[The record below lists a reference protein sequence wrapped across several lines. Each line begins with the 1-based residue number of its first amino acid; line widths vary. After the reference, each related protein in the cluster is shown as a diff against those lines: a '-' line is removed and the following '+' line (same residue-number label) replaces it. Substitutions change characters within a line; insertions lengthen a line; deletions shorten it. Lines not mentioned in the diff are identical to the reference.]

1 MIANFFYKN
10 KLVLV
15 VFSSILVVF
24 SVLPL
29 AVSAATLYLEPKSG
43 EYKIGD
49 TFIIEA
55 RLNLKAEENIN
66 VIEANL
72 KYPQDL
78 LEAVDLSFGD
88 SLLTI
93 IPQPPTI
100 DKEKGIINFVGG
112 IPGGYSGHIA
122 GDPGLSNLLV
132 KMIFKV
138 REIPQDQLNANGQ
151 QIKTEIKF
159 LDNSEL
165 LLNDG
170 LATPLKPTI
179 QNVNLTILPNN
190 QVIPKDEW
198 SEVLK
203 EDKILP
209 EPFTVEIKQDP
220 LIFDNKYFIVFSTTD
235 KQSGLKYYEISET
248 RDKNQE
254 NWNKGNSPYL
264 LTDQNLNSIIK
275 VRAVDMAGNMRTEI
289 ITLPQPTKKIPF
301 FILLIILFTL
311 IIFCCLLFI
320 LKNNKINKLKNQ

>member
-1 MIANFFYKN
+1 MFIIKN
-10 KLVLV
+10 SKKYIIFLFCIFI
-15 VFSSILVVF
+15 FSFCILNKVN
-24 SVLPL
+24 
-29 AVSAATLYLEPKSG
+29 AATLYLEPKSG

-55 RLNLKAEENIN
+55 RLNLEAKENIN
-66 VIEANL
+66 VVEANL

-78 LEAVDLSFGD
+78 LEVVDLSFGD

-93 IPQPPTI
+93 IPQKPTI

-122 GDPGLSNLLV
+122 GDPGLSNSLV

-138 REIPQDQLNANGQ
+138 REITPDQLSANGQ
-151 QIKTEIKF
+151 QTKIEINF

-170 LATPLKPTI
+170 KGTLLKPII
-179 QNVNLTILPNN
+179 QGTNLTILANN
-190 QVIPKDEW
+190 QAVIKDEW
-198 SEVLK
+198 SEILK
-203 EDKILP
+203 EDKALP

-220 LIFDNKYFIVFSTTD
+220 LIFNNKYFIIFSTTD

-248 RDKNQE
+248 QDKNQE
-254 NWNKGNSPYL
+254 NWNKGESPYL

-289 ITLPQPTKKIPF
+289 IVPSQPTKKTHSS
-301 FILLIILFTL
+301 ILLIILLVL
-311 IIFCCLLFI
+311 IIFCYLLFF
-320 LKNNKINKLKNQ
+320 INKRNRKS